1 MRRWRFPL
9 SVLVL
14 GGLAFWFSDLSS
26 KAWLLS
32 VILPLLVALALVSL
46 MVWLVLFL
54 YEEGFDDAWFAEG
67 ETEQG
72 EESGE
77 GGPVD
82 VDDGG
87 SPG

>member
-1 MRRWRFPL
+1 M
-9 SVLVL
+9 
-14 GGLAFWFSDLSS
+14 
-26 KAWLLS
+26 
-32 VILPLLVALALVSL
+32 ALALVSL

-54 YEEGFDDAWFAEG
+54 HEEGFDDAWFAEG

-72 EESGE
+72 QESGE

-82 VDDGG
+82 ADNGG